1 MDRRSGDREI
11 SRLTTTL
18 ALVVLVAAGCG
29 GTPAPSASEAPPPET
44 PATTEA
50 TTPVIAAPVQA
61 TTAPLQA
68 TTAPVQATTAPVPK
82 ATTSVLTTPSPR
94 PSNPV
99 RVPGADPAIWAST
112 FCGGV
117 HDVIAAASAI
127 SEWPPTPQDTQNDIL
142 YFLDT
147 AQQAFTNTVHK
158 LTQLGPPGT
167 TGGEQAQKDAVGFL
181 TDLAKK
187 MGDQRAQ
194 LAALDANDPDFAQ
207 KLSQIFSLGPDVD
220 TQLQLPEVI
229 NDQKLELAVL
239 AVPECQRLPR

>member
-61 TTAPLQA
+61 TTAP
-68 TTAPVQATTAPVPK
+68 VQATTAPVPK
-82 ATTSVLTTPSPR
+82 ATTSVVTTPSPR

-99 RVPGADPAIWAST
+99 RVPGVDLAIWAST
-112 FCGGV
+112 YCGGV
-117 HDVIAAASAI
+117 HDVIAAASAM
-127 SEWPPTPQDTQNDIL
+127 SEWSPTPQDAQNDIL
-142 YFLDT
+142 HFLDT

-158 LTQLGPPGT
+158 LTQLGPPGI

-181 TDLAKK
+181 NDSAKK
-187 MGDQRAQ
+187 VGDQRAQ
-194 LAALDANDPDFAQ
+194 LAALDANDPDFEE
-207 KLSQIFSLGPDVD
+207 KVSQIFSLDPDVD
-220 TQLQLPEVI
+220 TQLQLPEVV
-229 NDQKLELAVL
+229 NDQELAL
-239 AVPECQRLPR
+239 AGLAATECQRLPR